1 MRQGIVVLGF
11 VIIVLMVITGC
22 SSPQNGTSTGSQH
35 QKSANGVTAP
45 SASTA
50 PTTFPPQSVP
60 QDINAIQAFS
70 REKTSFTLSIDG
82 ITVRP
87 NRVYPTTHSDL
98 TVNYTITNT
107 GTEAMN
113 FQTIC
118 AKIMTK
124 QPDEKIFC
132 TVNEPQCN
140 STIMCIGFMEGS
152 SLSYPGVP
160 RKGYSTINLDKKEY
174 AALERGSVISLSMI
188 MDYGEDKGYETY
200 HGYYTD
206 TDTRV
211 IFPVWKV
218 NWAKDVTILP
228 SISG

>member
-11 VIIVLMVITGC
+11 VIIVLMVIAGC
-22 SSPQNGTSTGSQH
+22 TSPQNGTSTGTRH
-35 QKSANGVTAP
+35 QKFANGVSAP

-50 PTTFPPQSVP
+50 PTTFHTQSVP

-70 REKTSFTLSIDG
+70 IEKTSLTMSIDR

-87 NRVYPTTHSDL
+87 NRVYPTTHSDF

-107 GTEAMN
+107 GTEALALEV
-113 FQTIC
+113 IC
-118 AKIMTK
+118 AKIMTE
-124 QPDEKIFC
+124 QPNEKIFC

-140 STIMCIGFMEGS
+140 STNMCIGFMDGNYV
-152 SLSYPGVP
+152 SYPGIP
-160 RKGYSTINLDKKEY
+160 RKGYSTIYLEKKEY

-188 MDYGEDKGYETY
+188 MDYGEDKGTDRY

-206 TDTRV
+206 TDTRFV
-211 IFPVWKV
+211 FPVWKV

-228 SISG
+228 AISK